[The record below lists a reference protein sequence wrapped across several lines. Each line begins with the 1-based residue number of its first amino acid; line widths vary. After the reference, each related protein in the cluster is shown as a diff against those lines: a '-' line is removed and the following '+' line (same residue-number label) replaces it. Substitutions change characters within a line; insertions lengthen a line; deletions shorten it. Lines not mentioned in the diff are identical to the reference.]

1 MKKNH
6 VILMIAAVSLLC
18 SSVQVQA
25 SSIKPALETETEGA
39 SSGISEK
46 WSDYQIQID
55 GEVYQFPMMYSDF
68 TAYGWST
75 EDADGI

>member
-18 SSVQVQA
+18 GSVQVQA

-55 GEVYQFPMMYSDF
+55 G
-68 TAYGWST
+68 
-75 EDADGI
+75 

>member
-18 SSVQVQA
+18 GSVQVQA
-25 SSIKPALETETEGA
+25 SSIKPALETEMEGA
-39 SSGISEK
+39 LSGLSEK

-55 GEVYQFPMMYSDF
+55 G
-68 TAYGWST
+68 
-75 EDADGI
+75 